1 MWKPQP
7 NISQPHHRR
16 KTRGIP
22 NWIKWAFYLA
32 AWGGVVVAVI
42 VRKPD
47 DLLTAPG
54 FPVGLLGVLF
64 LIGAEQATV
73 AVWFGGLGAVVAGW
87 FLYAFLSVTMMRTK
101 KTWVFSMIYVGFCV
115 LLALNLAGCRKIM
128 ETVAGIH

>member
-1 MWKPQP
+1 
-7 NISQPHHRR
+7 
-16 KTRGIP
+16 
-22 NWIKWAFYLA
+22 
-32 AWGGVVVAVI
+32 VAVL

-73 AVWFGGLGAVVAGW
+73 AGWFGGLGAVVAGW